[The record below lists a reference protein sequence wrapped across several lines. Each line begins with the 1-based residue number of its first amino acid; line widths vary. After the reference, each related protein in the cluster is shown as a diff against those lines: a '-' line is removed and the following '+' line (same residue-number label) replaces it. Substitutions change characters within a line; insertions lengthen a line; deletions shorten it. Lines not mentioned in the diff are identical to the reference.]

1 MNGLKTTLLLA
12 LMSGLFVV
20 GGSALGGERGMTMGL
35 MMAVVMNFVSYFMSE
50 KIALASSG
58 AVRVS
63 DSQNSEVY
71 WRIAPM
77 VKRLCERMGLP
88 EPKLWVIPQ
97 DAPNAFATGRNPSH
111 SSVAVTMG
119 LLRLMNDEEIEGV
132 IAHELGHIKN
142 RDILISSI
150 AATMGAAITYLAH
163 FAMFFGGGRRDDDDA
178 PNPIV
183 AILTMLLAPLAAALI
198 QMAISRTREYGADA
212 SAAKYTGSPRGLI
225 SALTK
230 LEGYSKRIPMDVSPA
245 MSHMYIIKPFTGQT
259 LARLFST
266 HPATEERIARLN
278 QLRQAA

>member
-1 MNGLKTTLLLA
+1 
-12 LMSGLFVV
+12 
-20 GGSALGGERGMTMGL
+20 
-35 MMAVVMNFVSYFMSE
+35 
-50 KIALASSG
+50 
-58 AVRVS
+58 
-63 DSQNSEVY
+63 
-71 WRIAPM
+71 M

-163 FAMFFGGGRRDDDDA
+163 FAMFFGRRRDDDDA

-183 AILTMLLAPLAAALI
+183 AIAMMLLAPLAAALI

-212 SAAKYTGSPRGLI
+212 SAAKYTGSPRGLV